1 MGLLDVLKDKFSNY
15 DKFNNSEIISMMFQY
30 TRERAPWYSLHVM
43 KDPIYF
49 PYEATDMEIANALK
63 SILTVPFA
71 LSIGRQSDNNK
82 NIYSIVVS
90 RVFV

>member
-1 MGLLDVLKDKFSNY
+1 MGLLEALKDKFSNY
-15 DKFNNSEIISMMFQY
+15 EKFNNSEIASMMFQY

-43 KDPIYF
+43 KAPIFF
-49 PYEATDMEIANALK
+49 PCEATDMEIANTLK

-71 LSIGRQSDNNK
+71 LSIGRENN
-82 NIYSIVVS
+82 NIYSILVS